1 MWLNNASLDFLGFA
15 LLITGFWQE
24 DSATLLVSIALP
36 HTTGTLEQD
45 CPATTSYAEKY
56 IFRATQRGAKR
67 GKATAQSL
75 LLTLLR
81 LSLSLSL

>member
-24 DSATLLVSIALP
+24 DSATLLASIALP

-45 CPATTSYAEKY
+45 CPATTSYTEKY
-56 IFRATQRGAKR
+56 FLEQLNEV
-67 GKATAQSL
+67 QSGEKQE
-75 LLTLLR
+75 
-81 LSLSLSL
+81 LSLSF